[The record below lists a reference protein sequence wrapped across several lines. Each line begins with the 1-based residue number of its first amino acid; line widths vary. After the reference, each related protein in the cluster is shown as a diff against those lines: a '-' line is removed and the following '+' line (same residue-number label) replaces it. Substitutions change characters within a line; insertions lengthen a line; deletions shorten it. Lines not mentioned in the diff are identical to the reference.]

1 MRGNVGGGI
10 GAGMGGGMGGD
21 VGGGIGAGM
30 GAGGCS
36 TMTGVF
42 ISNVTPLLRG
52 NNTRTRA

>member
-1 MRGNVGGGI
+1 MGGGI
-10 GAGMGGGMGGD
+10 GVGMGGGMGGD

-42 ISNVTPLLRG
+42 ISNVTPLLPG